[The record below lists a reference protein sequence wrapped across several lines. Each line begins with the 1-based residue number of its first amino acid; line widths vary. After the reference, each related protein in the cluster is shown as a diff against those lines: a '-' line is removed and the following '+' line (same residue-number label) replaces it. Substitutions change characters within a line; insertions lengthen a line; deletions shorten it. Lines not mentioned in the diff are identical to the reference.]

1 MITDR
6 LFELQDTGYRDFQ
19 SRLMPDVPKEKVIGV
34 RTPALRKLA
43 KELAGTEEA
52 AAFILQLPHKY
63 YEEDNLHTFLICET
77 KDYDDCMAEVERFL
91 PYIDNWATCDCFTP
105 KVFKKHRAEVY
116 EKIKQW
122 LGSAETYTVRFGIVT
137 LMDYLKTDFEK
148 QMLSLVADIRSEE
161 YYINMAT
168 AWYFSMALVWQYN
181 AALPY
186 LTEERLDKW
195 THNKSIQKATESRQ
209 IDDKTKEYL
218 RTLKRR

>member
-1 MITDR
+1 MITGR

-43 KELAGTEEA
+43 KDLAGTEEA

-63 YEEDNLHTFLICET
+63 YEEDNLHTFLICEM

-105 KVFKKHRAEVY
+105 NVFKKHRAEVY

-181 AALPY
+181 ASLPY

>member
-6 LFELQDTGYRDFQ
+6 LFEMQDTGYRDFQ
-19 SRLMPDVPKEKVIGV
+19 RRLMPDIPKEKVIGV
-34 RTPALRKLA
+34 RTPSLRKVA

-52 AAFILQLPHKY
+52 AAFISQLPHKY
-63 YEEDNLHTFLICET
+63 YEEDNLHTFLICEM

-181 AALPY
+181 AALHY

>member
-43 KELAGTEEA
+43 KEFAGTEEA

-63 YEEDNLHTFLICET
+63 YEEDNLHTFLICEM
-77 KDYDDCMAEVERFL
+77 KDYDDCMAEVEQFL

>member
-6 LFELQDTGYRDFQ
+6 LFEMQDTGYRDFQ
-19 SRLMPDVPKEKVIGV
+19 RRLMPDIPKEKVIGV

-52 AAFILQLPHKY
+52 AAFISQLPHKY
-63 YEEDNLHTFLICET
+63 YEEDNLHTFLICEM

-186 LTEERLDKW
+186 LTKERLDKW

>member
-6 LFELQDTGYRDFQ
+6 LFEMQDTGYRDFQ
-19 SRLMPDVPKEKVIGV
+19 RRLMPDIPKEKVIGV

-52 AAFILQLPHKY
+52 AAFISQLPHKY
-63 YEEDNLHTFLICET
+63 YEEDNLHTFLICEM

-148 QMLSLVADIRSEE
+148 QMLSLVADIQSEE

>member
-63 YEEDNLHTFLICET
+63 YEEDNLHTFLICEM
-77 KDYDDCMAEVERFL
+77 KDYDDCMAEVEQFL

-105 KVFKKHRAEVY
+105 KVFKKHREEVY

>member
-43 KELAGTEEA
+43 KELAGTEA

-63 YEEDNLHTFLICET
+63 YEEDNLHTFLICEM

-105 KVFKKHRAEVY
+105 KVFKKHREEVY

>member
-6 LFELQDTGYRDFQ
+6 LFEMQDTGYRDFQ
-19 SRLMPDVPKEKVIGV
+19 RRLMPDIPKEKVIGV

-43 KELAGTEEA
+43 KELAGAEEA
-52 AAFILQLPHKY
+52 AAFISQLPHKY
-63 YEEDNLHTFLICET
+63 YEEDNLHTFLICEM

-186 LTEERLDKW
+186 LPEERLDKW

>member
-63 YEEDNLHTFLICET
+63 YEEDNLHTFLICEM

-105 KVFKKHRAEVY
+105 KVFKKHREEVY

-161 YYINMAT
+161 YYINMAI

>member
-6 LFELQDTGYRDFQ
+6 LFEMQDTGYRDFQ
-19 SRLMPDVPKEKVIGV
+19 RRLIPDIPKEKVIGV

-63 YEEDNLHTFLICET
+63 YEEDNLHTFLICEM

>member
-52 AAFILQLPHKY
+52 AAFILRLPHKY
-63 YEEDNLHTFLICET
+63 YEEDNLHTFLICEM

-148 QMLSLVADIRSEE
+148 QMISLVADIRSEE

>member
-52 AAFILQLPHKY
+52 AAFISQLPHKY
-63 YEEDNLHTFLICET
+63 YEEDNLHAFLVCEM
-77 KDYDDCMAEVERFL
+77 KDYDDCMAEVEQFL

-218 RTLKRR
+218 RTLKRG

>member
-63 YEEDNLHTFLICET
+63 YEEDNLHTFLICEM
-77 KDYDDCMAEVERFL
+77 KDYDDCMAEVEQFL

-122 LGSAETYTVRFGIVT
+122 LGSAETNTVRFGIVT

>member
-63 YEEDNLHTFLICET
+63 YEADNLHTFLICEM
-77 KDYDDCMAEVERFL
+77 KDYDDCMAEVEQFL

>member
-1 MITDR
+1 MITGR

-63 YEEDNLHTFLICET
+63 YEEDNLHTFLICEM

-91 PYIDNWATCDCFTP
+91 PYIDNWETCDCFTP

>member
-6 LFELQDTGYRDFQ
+6 LFEMQDTGYRDFQ
-19 SRLMPDVPKEKVIGV
+19 RRLMPDIPKEKVIGV

-63 YEEDNLHTFLICET
+63 YEEDNLHTFLICEM

-105 KVFKKHRAEVY
+105 KVFKKHREEVY

>member
-63 YEEDNLHTFLICET
+63 YEEDNLHTFLICEM
-77 KDYDDCMAEVERFL
+77 KDYDDCMAEVEQFL

-161 YYINMAT
+161 YYINMAI